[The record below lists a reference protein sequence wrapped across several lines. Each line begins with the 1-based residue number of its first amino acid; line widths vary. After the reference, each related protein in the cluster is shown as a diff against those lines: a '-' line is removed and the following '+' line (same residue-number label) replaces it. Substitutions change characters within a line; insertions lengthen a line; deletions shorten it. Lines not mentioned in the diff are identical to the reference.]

1 MTDRKRAWNSSRRRR
16 RLAAEQCPS
25 APAEVLEQRVVL
37 SAEMGLGIEVT
48 EVASIDG
55 SGNNLDNPEWGAA
68 DTNLLRLTTAEYG
81 DGISTPAGED
91 RPSAREVSN
100 SIVAQDESVVNDRYL
115 TDITWM
121 WGQFIDH
128 DLDLTETADPAE
140 SFSIEVP
147 DGDPWFDPTGTG
159 TQTIS
164 LNRSDYDTET
174 GDEAGD
180 PRQQINELTA
190 FLDGSVIYGSDEVR
204 AAELRT
210 FEGGRLKTS
219 EGDLLPFNEA
229 GLENAGGT
237 SDSLFLAGDV
247 RANENA
253 ALTSMHTLWVREHNR
268 IADEISAADPELSDE
283 EIYQQARAIV
293 RAELQAITYNEYLPA
308 LLGEGAISEY
318 EGYDSTVNPGISN
331 LFSTASYRFGHTM
344 LSPDLLRLNDDGT
357 IADEGTLALQNAF
370 FAPGEVTENGIDSLL
385 LGATAQQ
392 AQEIDPLVI
401 DDVRNFLFG
410 PPGAGGFDL
419 ASLNIQRGRDHG
431 LPDYNQ
437 ARIDMGLAPVTSFAE
452 ITSDVELQQAL
463 EATYGD
469 VNNIDVWVGGLAED
483 HVPGS
488 STGELIQTVLVDQFE
503 RIRDGDRFWYENLY
517 SGEQLHELQNTTLA
531 DVILRNTE
539 ITELQD
545 NVFFD
550 SSVLYYRAEAGSGPA
565 DVSVQSNGEQIEVV
579 DQRTGEVL
587 QSGSVGEVQ
596 RVMVVGSDRNDQFR
610 VSLRGEDVAV
620 PGGIQVFGSGGERD
634 RLIVSSGHDADRPV
648 SSGDTLDVNGVAV
661 TYQDVESVRTAQG
674 GSHND
679 RSDGGHAGD
688 GSHHAGDD
696 HGSDRTGGDR
706 SGGEQ
711 SGTRDRRRK
720 DAPPQTQS
728 ETTTSGQR
736 RRDDGDEE
744 SPLAAESSST
754 NGRSD
759 RRNSSSTRAVD
770 PFFSGGLPDVLTFGR
785 QNGSGG
791 RR

>member
-1 MTDRKRAWNSSRRRR
+1 MASRKRAWNSSRRRR
-16 RLAAEQCPS
+16 RLAAEQLQS
-25 APAEVLEQRVVL
+25 VPAEVLEQRVVL

-68 DTNLLRLTTAEYG
+68 ETNLLRQTTAEYG

-115 TDITWM
+115 TDMTWI

-128 DLDLTETADPAE
+128 DIDLTEGADPAE
-140 SFSIEVP
+140 PFAIEVP
-147 DGDPWFDPTGTG
+147 EGDPYFDPTATG
-159 TQTIS
+159 TQTIG
-164 LNRSDYDTET
+164 LNRSNYDTET
-174 GDEAGD
+174 CDEAGD
-180 PRQQINELTA
+180 PRQQINDITS

-268 IADEISAADPELSDE
+268 IADEISTADPELSDE

-293 RAELQAITYNEYLPA
+293 RAELQVITYNEYLPA

-344 LSPDLLRLNDDGT
+344 LSSDLLRLNDDGT

-370 FAPGEVTENGIDSLL
+370 FAPGEVTDNGIDSLL

-410 PPGAGGFDL
+410 APGSGGFDL

-437 ARIDMGLAPVTSFAE
+437 ARLDMGLEPVTSFAD

-517 SGEQLHELQNTTLA
+517 SGEQLHELQNTSLA

-539 ITELQD
+539 ITDIQD

-550 SSVLYYRAEAGSGPA
+550 SSVLYYKAAAGSGAA
-565 DVSVQSNGEQIEVV
+565 DVTVQSDGEQIEVIN
-579 DQRTGEVL
+579 QQTGEVM
-587 QSGSVGEVQ
+587 QSGSVDEVQ
-596 RVMVVGSDRNDQFR
+596 RVMVVGSDQNDQFR
-610 VSLRGEDVAV
+610 VSLHGEDVAV
-620 PGGIQVFGSGGERD
+620 PGGIQVYGSGGEQD
-634 RLIVSSGHDADRPV
+634 RLIVSSGHHGDRPV
-648 SSGDTLDVNGVAV
+648 SSGDTLDVNGVSV
-661 TYQDVESVRTAQG
+661 TYQDVESVRSQQSGGGRGEPNGHAGG
-674 GSHND
+674 GSHHMGDHD
-679 RSDGGHAGD
+679 RHDRH
-688 GSHHAGDD
+688 
-696 HGSDRTGGDR
+696 DRT
-706 SGGEQ
+706 GGEQ
-711 SGTRDRRRK
+711 SGSRDRQRR
-720 DAPPQTQS
+720 DTRPQSQV
-728 ETTTSGQR
+728 ETTRAGQR
-736 RRDDGDEE
+736 ERDGGEDQSRQTEE
-744 SPLAAESSST
+744 TAST
-754 NGRSD
+754 QDRND
-759 RRNSSSTRAVD
+759 RRNRPSTGAVD
-770 PFFSGGLPDVLTFGR
+770 QFFTGGLPDALTFGR
-785 QNGSGG
+785 QEGPGG